1 MIRIYTS
8 KVKYESSRIIYKLY
22 RKENR
27 ENFEKEDAEKYI
39 FTAIFYYAL
48 AIILLN
54 FSLAVLVIFQ
64 YHRTIYNYFY
74 WEKD

>member
-1 MIRIYTS
+1 M
-8 KVKYESSRIIYKLY
+8 KVAALY
-22 RKENR
+22 INYIEKKT

-74 WEKD
+74 WKKD

>member
-1 MIRIYTS
+1 M
-8 KVKYESSRIIYKLY
+8 KVAALY
-22 RKENR
+22 INYIEKKT

-74 WEKD
+74 

>member
-1 MIRIYTS
+1 M
-8 KVKYESSRIIYKLY
+8 KVAALY
-22 RKENR
+22 INYIEKKT